1 MILQVM
7 EIQTVLT
14 KGARLVQIISYLG
27 KVSRLQGDLL
37 VSKSQRVLAF
47 EVESQRPR
55 CLFWIGHAG

>member
-1 MILQVM
+1 MRIIITVWGETALSALMILQVM

-37 VSKSQRVLAF
+37 VSKS
-47 EVESQRPR
+47 
-55 CLFWIGHAG
+55 